1 MSSRASVS
9 LHHMIW
15 AQYRLP
21 FLKVILLNLI
31 NAAVSV
37 GIIAYIN
44 QTFISQP
51 VFNTLS
57 WSSLGQFALLVL
69 LLLVTTFVSQYA
81 LTRLGHKFVYEL
93 RTKLV
98 KQIIDTTVPQ
108 IDHLGSARLLA
119 SLSSD
124 IQSITVAFVRMP
136 ELVQGVILSVGVGL
150 YLGWLSLPLLL
161 IVMFW
166 IAMTIWIST
175 LLVKHVYTHLTK
187 LREINDALYQD
198 YQSIIEGRKEL
209 ALNQHRAQ
217 KLYTDDF
224 LAHAKS
230 YEKTVTKSD
239 TFHLSAVNWSN
250 IMMFASIGV
259 IFAIS
264 NYLGISMGI
273 ATTFSLTILFMQ
285 SPLLHAVGAYP
296 TLQTAQVALDKIQ
309 SLELAEYQP
318 LFRTDN
324 TSQHWQTISLTDV
337 NYRYNVSNNSVSN
350 ASDNASDNASNSS
363 VSNSNDTDAQALI
376 TKDSDHSGNI
386 LKDVNLTL
394 RRGDVVFLIG
404 ANGSGKSTLAKII
417 TGIFTP
423 TTGAVTIDKQ
433 PVNSQNNADYRQLY
447 SAIFSD
453 QHIFKQLIG
462 RQGRQPDKALVN
474 AWLHKLDLQD
484 KISVADNQLSTDK
497 LSQGQRKRLAML
509 IAVAE
514 QKDILLL
521 DEWAADQDPAFRRVF
536 YQTLIP
542 ELKALGKTLFIISH
556 DDGYFEHADRLL
568 LMKEGRLIELNAE
581 ERQRAS
587 KDAIAMLA

>member
-1 MSSRASVS
+1 MSSHTTASSRMTAS
-9 LHHMIW
+9 LYHMIW
-15 AQYRLP
+15 ANYRLP
-21 FLKVILLNLI
+21 FLKVILLNLV

-44 QTFISQP
+44 HTFISQP
-51 VFNTLS
+51 VFDTLS
-57 WSSLGQFALLVL
+57 WLNLAQFSLLVL
-69 LLLVTTFVSQYA
+69 LLLVTTFFSQYA
-81 LTRLGHKFVYEL
+81 LTRLGHRFVYEL

-136 ELVQGVILSVGVGL
+136 ELVQGIILSVGVGL
-150 YLGWLSLPLLL
+150 YLGWLSLPLLF

-166 IAMTIWIST
+166 IVMTIWIST
-175 LLVKHVYTHLTK
+175 ILVKHVYTHLTE

-209 ALNQHRAQ
+209 ALNQHRAE

-250 IMMFASIGV
+250 IMMFASIGIV
-259 IFAIS
+259 FAVA
-264 NYLGISMGI
+264 NYLDIPMGV

-296 TLQTAQVALDKIQ
+296 TLQTAQVALEKIQ
-309 SLELAEYQP
+309 SLELAEHQP
-318 LFRTDN
+318 SFATD
-324 TSQHWQTISLTDV
+324 TVAQDWQSITLNNI
-337 NYRYNVSNNSVSN
+337 NYRYVGS
-350 ASDNASDNASNSS
+350 SNSS
-363 VSNSNDTDAQALI
+363 NAPDTAVNDNAQNSDN
-376 TKDSDHSGNI
+376 SDNNQNPANNI
-386 LKDVNLTL
+386 LKSVNLTL
-394 RRGDVVFLIG
+394 QRGDVVFLIG

-423 TTGAVTIDKQ
+423 TTGTVQVDGQ
-433 PVNSQNNADYRQLY
+433 SVNSENNADFRQLF

-453 QHIFKQLIG
+453 QHLFKQLIG
-462 RQGRQPDKALVN
+462 YQGNEPDAALVSD
-474 AWLHKLDLQD
+474 WLHQLNLQE
-484 KISVADNQLSTDK
+484 KVSVSDHKLSTDK

-514 QKDILLL
+514 QKEILLL

-542 ELKALGKTLFIISH
+542 ELKAMGKTLFIISH

-587 KDAIAMLA
+587 KDAIAMLK

>member
-1 MSSRASVS
+1 MSSRASTS
-9 LHHMIW
+9 LYHMIW
-15 AQYRLP
+15 AQYRSP

-44 QTFISQP
+44 HTFISQP

-57 WSSLGQFALLVL
+57 WASLGQFVLLVL
-69 LLLVTTFVSQYA
+69 LLLMTTFVSQYA
-81 LTRLGHKFVYEL
+81 LTCLGHKFVYEL

-119 SLSSD
+119 SLSAD

-136 ELVQGVILSVGVGL
+136 ELVQGVILAVGVGF

-175 LLVKHVYTHLTK
+175 ILVKHVYHHLRAI
-187 LREINDALYQD
+187 REINDALYQD
-198 YQSIIEGRKEL
+198 YQSIIDGRKEL
-209 ALNQHRAQ
+209 ALNHHRAEQ
-217 KLYTDDF
+217 LYTHDF
-224 LAHAKS
+224 LEHAAAYK
-230 YEKTVTKSD
+230 ERVIKSD
-239 TFHLSAVNWSN
+239 TYHLSAVNWSN
-250 IMMFASIGV
+250 IMMFAAIGV
-259 IFAIS
+259 VFAVA

-309 SLELAEYQP
+309 SLALAEHQP
-318 LFRTDN
+318 TFQTSG

-337 NYRYNVSNNSVSN
+337 NYRYHVSSNGTVSSSVFNDNNNSHIDDQTLTAKDGAHSN
-350 ASDNASDNASNSS
+350 
-363 VSNSNDTDAQALI
+363 
-376 TKDSDHSGNI
+376 NI

-394 RRGDVVFLIG
+394 KRGDVVFLIG

-423 TTGAVTIDKQ
+423 TTGAVYIDTLRVE
-433 PVNSQNNADYRQLY
+433 PHNNADYRQLY

-453 QHIFKQLIG
+453 QHLFKQLIG
-462 RQGRQPDKALVN
+462 QQGQQPDESLVS
-474 AWLHKLDLQD
+474 AWLHKLNLQD
-484 KISVADNQLSTDK
+484 KVSVTDNQLSTDK

-568 LMKEGRLIELNAE
+568 LMKEGRLTELNAE

-587 KDAIAMLA
+587 KDAIAMLS